1 MHPIKLHAL
10 SLPRQLVS
18 GLHCAR
24 RAIQRHRARTAL
36 QHHRDQAAQLRDH
49 ADAIRTAH
57 EWHQQQERAA
67 ADRLA
72 SLAPRRHA
80 THTPCDDG
88 TGHLDMD
95 GTLAPL
101 GLLIVLCCGSLTAAG
116 LWHLAALLL
125 G

>member
-1 MHPIKLHAL
+1 MAPQAL
-10 SLPRQLVS
+10 PQRSPEQVQQQAGHQQGPTSQVAGLQGFVKHQPPRGQ
-18 GLHCAR
+18 
-24 RAIQRHRARTAL
+24 
-36 QHHRDQAAQLRDH
+36 
-49 ADAIRTAH
+49 AH
-57 EWHQQQERAA
+57 ERHQQQERAA
-67 ADRLA
+67 AARLA
-72 SLAPRRHA
+72 SLAPRRPA